1 VAPAYPELLSD
12 WSSVQDWHVAA
23 PASMGKHF
31 LIAGKQHKAIAP
43 GRRLRRALVM
53 IAKRA
58 QTFLSFL

>member
-1 VAPAYPELLSD
+1 
-12 WSSVQDWHVAA
+12 
-23 PASMGKHF
+23 MGKHF